1 MCAEVYL
8 EDCHI
13 FSQKI
18 LVMTFH
24 VPLIVCVTIKAT

>member
-1 MCAEVYL
+1 MYL
-8 EDCHI
+8 EDRHT